1 MKTKGSKN
9 NINPNSPKYNEKIR
23 NKAIEK
29 TPTGSYSLTAGLVDN
44 TIISPS

>member
-1 MKTKGSKN
+1 MKTNGSKN

-29 TPTGSYSLTAGLVDN
+29 TPTGENEPSLN
-44 TIISPS
+44 TTYK

>member
-1 MKTKGSKN
+1 MKSKGSKN

-29 TPTGSYSLTAGLVDN
+29 TPTGEDEPSPN
-44 TIISPS
+44 TIYK